1 MAKRKQ
7 AGDPPS
13 PATRARVLMACAY
26 GQPDDIV
33 TLSDTELDQAVEFGM
48 VDPEP
53 DLFRIIRK
61 ISFLLPV
68 RSIILR
74 HWLSAAI
81 LLIAPRSL
89 I

>member
-53 DLFRIIRK
+53 DAVSYAETLAA
-61 ISFLLPV
+61 PV
-68 RSIILR
+68 DQPD
-74 HWLSAAI
+74 AAQ
-81 LLIAPRSL
+81 A
-89 I
+89 

>member
-33 TLSDTELDQAVEFGM
+33 TLSDTELDQAVDFGM
-48 VDPEP
+48 VDSDPAAVAYAESLAPTVEQPAEPIEPADPEP
-53 DLFRIIRK
+53 Q
-61 ISFLLPV
+61 
-68 RSIILR
+68 
-74 HWLSAAI
+74 A
-81 LLIAPRSL
+81 
-89 I
+89 